1 MINVGGKDMLSRI
14 LVPVRGD
21 GMGETVLS
29 YAAKLAHR
37 HGAHIVVAHC
47 RASPAEMLPYSVPL
61 PAFARETIL
70 EQAAEL
76 ADQEER
82 ELREKLHG
90 MALALDLRETDAPG
104 GNAPTVAFVE
114 EDGRM
119 SDVVRHNGRLSDLIV
134 VARPDR
140 DRNLGTN
147 SLKAGLFQ
155 TGRPVM
161 MCPPGG
167 VTGEDFGA
175 RITVAWNGSLEAA
188 RTVGLT
194 LALAEAAEE
203 VTILS
208 GGSGE
213 PHGASTDELVA
224 YYGLRGISAKVH
236 RFEAR
241 NPGAAL
247 LEKTVEL
254 GAQFLIM
261 GAYGHSHEHETLFG
275 GNTQAVVDNAEI
287 PVVMAH

>member
-1 MINVGGKDMLSRI
+1 MLSRI

-29 YAAKLAHR
+29 HAAKLAHR

-47 RASPAEMLPYSVPL
+47 RASPEEMLPYSVPL
-61 PAFARETIL
+61 PGFARETIL
-70 EQAAEL
+70 KQAAEL
-76 ADQEER
+76 ADQEEQG
-82 ELREKLHG
+82 LREELHRIA
-90 MALALDLRETDAPG
+90 MALDLRETDAPQ
-104 GNAPTVAFVE
+104 GNAPTVAFIE
-114 EDGRM
+114 EGGRM
-119 SDVVRHNGRLSDLIV
+119 SDVVKRNGRLADLIV
-134 VARPDR
+134 VARPDH
-140 DRNLGTN
+140 DSNLGAN
-147 SLKAGLFQ
+147 ALKAALFQ

-161 MCPPGG
+161 MCPRGG
-167 VTGEDFGA
+167 VAAGDFGA
-175 RITVAWNGSLEAA
+175 RIAVAWNGSLEAA

-194 LALAEAAEE
+194 LALAEAAEA

-213 PHGASTDELVA
+213 PHGATTEELVA

-236 RFEAR
+236 RFEAK

-247 LEKTVEL
+247 LHKTVEV
-254 GAQFLIM
+254 GAQLLVM

-275 GNTQAVVDNAEI
+275 GNTQAVVDKAEI